1 MTTIEAKDILEQT
14 ANWTEKDK
22 ARFMDELARR
32 RDSQRRLWFCD
43 RPPVLQRNSF
53 GEMEYVGCDG
63 EPHEH
68 FPYKHARAKQ
78 WPPPNSIGWRLW
90 LVMSGRGWGKTATG
104 ANWIRKI
111 SEKVERT
118 ALIGRRGVD
127 VRGTMVEGDSGLIK
141 VCEAAQI
148 GYEWFSSK
156 KEFHF
161 ANGHIAYGYSAEEP
175 DSLRGPQHGA
185 GWWDEPAH
193 MPLLTECWMNYK
205 MGLRLPGLPGGTKT
219 LATST
224 PLPIDWLKERIDE
237 ETTFV
242 TAGSTFENEDNLD
255 EASVEDLR
263 KEWEGTRLG
272 RQELYGEIVEDVE
285 GALWS
290 TDMILYELVPLIG
303 FDRIVV
309 AIDPAGTANRKSDE
323 TGIVV
328 AGKIGDEYW
337 VLEDLSGKYS
347 PGVWSATAIR
357 AYRKWQA
364 DAVIAEKNY
373 GGDMVAE
380 VIRHAIEADEDG
392 EPVRVLVTTATRSKQ
407 IRAEP
412 VVGLYEQKRVK
423 HLRGALE
430 KLEKEMTT
438 WVPGKGDSP
447 NRLDAMV
454 WAVIELA
461 KLGSRA
467 GSVAIPTNR
476 KLKRADT
483 NTRRLP
489 WSR

>member
-1 MTTIEAKDILEQT
+1 MPTTEVLERAQNWDPKAKKRLIEEVKRRESLDIQ
-14 ANWTEKDK
+14 
-22 ARFMDELARR
+22 
-32 RDSQRRLWFCD
+32 LWYCD
-43 RPPVLQRNSF
+43 RKPKLGRHPITGRI
-53 GEMEYVGCDG
+53 EWHGCDG
-63 EPHEH
+63 KPHEG
-68 FPYKHARAKQ
+68 FPYRHARAKQ
-78 WPPPNSIGWRLW
+78 WPPPGMSWRLW
-90 LVMSGRGWGKTATG
+90 LVMSGRGWGKTRTG
-104 ANWIRKI
+104 ANWIRAV
-111 SEKVERT
+111 STRVERS
-118 ALIGRRGVD
+118 AMIGRRGVD
-127 VRGTMVEGDSGLIK
+127 VRATMIEGDSGLIK

-148 GYEWFSSK
+148 AYDWQPSK
-156 KEFHF
+156 REFTF
-161 ANGHIAYGYSAEEP
+161 ANGHKVFGYSAEEP

-476 KLKRADT
+476 KLKRADN